1 MMDLAAKSSAHSL
14 ISRLRRRFDALVEPL
29 PAASPKDVEAF
40 GAAVREQGFRNWR
53 LFLAFVAF
61 CVVLWWPLDFVVVPE
76 SSNLRDVF
84 MVCRIT
90 VFLTATA
97 AFFGVT
103 HPRLRPHGV
112 LIMGVA
118 GVIICFVS
126 GWQFGR
132 IAGPSAPWFHFGHLV
147 VLPPIGLTL
156 SPSRRF
162 LLTALYALS
171 WSSGFFGINPE
182 HLRDPLV
189 GLALSFQLF
198 TTVFATV
205 AGIATDRLRFRAFVL
220 LRTSNRQ
227 AEELRLLKDDLERR
241 VAERTHEVRRLSAH
255 LETAREGERQ
265 ALARELHDELGQEL
279 TALRYAFELL
289 RRRYGNDPQ
298 SITANIA
305 DVDSMMARTRLAT
318 RAIVAELRPR
328 VLDDLG
334 LAGAAEGLVRR
345 AGERADLEATIDTPH
360 DLPAPTPEVATAAY
374 RILQEC
380 LTNVA
385 KHAGAQ
391 KVAVTLGLDGR
402 GDAIAMR
409 VVDDGVGFD
418 PAQAKS
424 GFGLLGMRERA
435 AAAGISL
442 VIRSSPGSGTCVD
455 ACIPLPPNS
464 VQKPQQEQESAA

>member
-1 MMDLAAKSSAHSL
+1 MKDLAATPPTRSL
-14 ISRLRRRFDALVEPL
+14 LDRMRRRLDTLVEPL
-29 PAASPKDVEAF
+29 PPASPEDVAAF
-40 GAAVREQGFRNWR
+40 GATVREQGYRNWR
-53 LFLAFVAF
+53 LFLAFVAI
-61 CVVLWWPLDFVVVPE
+61 CIVLWWPLDFVVVPE

-84 MVCRIT
+84 LVCRIT

-118 GVIICFVS
+118 GAIICFVS

-156 SPSRRF
+156 SPTRRF
-162 LLTALYALS
+162 LLTALYALC
-171 WSSGFFGINPE
+171 WSSGFFGLNPE
-182 HLRDPLV
+182 HWQDPLV

-227 AEELRLLKDDLERR
+227 AAELRLLKEDLERR

-289 RRRYGNDPQ
+289 RRRYGNDPK

-305 DVDSMMARTRLAT
+305 DVDAMMARTRLAT

-334 LAGAAEGLVRR
+334 LSGAAEGLVRR
-345 AGERADLEATIDTPH
+345 ASERADLEATLDAPR
-360 DLPAPTPEVATAAY
+360 DLPSPSPEVAAAAY

-385 KHAGAQ
+385 KHASAQ
-391 KVAVTLGLDGR
+391 KVAVSFAR
-402 GDAIAMR
+402 EGDHLMMR
-409 VVDDGVGFD
+409 VVDDGLGFD
-418 PAQAKS
+418 PSTATS

-442 VIRSSPGSGTCVD
+442 VIRSTPGHGTWVE
-455 ACIPLPPNS
+455 ARIPLPAPMPREE
-464 VQKPQQEQESAA
+464 VA